1 MGMSKNEMNTTI
13 SPSIIKYGSKKKFTG
28 NFCILTADH
37 TYTNL
42 TSPNVI
48 SYNVFSRYLGDLFL
62 VGKKSYNV
70 ILFVKKPKELFL
82 SLKITLGEG
91 LQ

>member
-1 MGMSKNEMNTTI
+1 MDQKQKKN
-13 SPSIIKYGSKKKFTG
+13 FTG

-70 ILFVKKPKELFL
+70 ILFVKKPKKLFL